1 MNLVV
6 ICGRLCADPIL
17 KEANGRKYVSVSIA
31 VNRPKNQG
39 GTQTADFIE
48 CVFWNGRAEAVAK
61 YCKKGHRIGVQ
72 GTIRTSTYEKQDG
85 TKNKKTVIYV
95 SSIDFQESKSQTS
108 TQTSP
113 QNQSI
118 DTQPTQVQA
127 TVEEDPFTD
136 FANTVEIRDEDLPF

>member
-48 CVFWNGRAEAVAK
+48 CVELKRW
-61 YCKKGHRIGVQ
+61 
-72 GTIRTSTYEKQDG
+72 
-85 TKNKKTVIYV
+85 
-95 SSIDFQESKSQTS
+95 
-108 TQTSP
+108 
-113 QNQSI
+113 QSI
-118 DTQPTQVQA
+118 VKKDI
-127 TVEEDPFTD
+127 D
-136 FANTVEIRDEDLPF
+136 